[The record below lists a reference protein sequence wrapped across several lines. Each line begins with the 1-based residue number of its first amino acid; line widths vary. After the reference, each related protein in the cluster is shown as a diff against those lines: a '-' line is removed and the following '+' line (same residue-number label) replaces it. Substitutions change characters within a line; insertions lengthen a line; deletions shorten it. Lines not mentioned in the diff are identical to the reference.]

1 LHHCHHHYH
10 HHHYNHHHYNHHHH
24 HIGLSALCKRT
35 GGELMRSRDSKEAI
49 SLMRAFLHRV
59 GSEQGIFHICT
70 CIHIMYIRIYI
81 NTSNLYI
88 CKSV

>member
-1 LHHCHHHYH
+1 MNIYIHI
-10 HHHYNHHHYNHHHH
+10 

-59 GSEQGIFHICT
+59 GSEQGVY
-70 CIHIMYIRIYI
+70 M
-81 NTSNLYI
+81 LYI
-88 CKSV
+88 CMYVLYIYIYVCIWYIYTSPS